1 MCLDS
6 TFGAERGR
14 ALKSRPRAGVG
25 STEEKEE
32 DPPERVAFKPCRG
45 KWVSAVLLSGKV
57 ISMGVGS
64 ARSRYQLGGK
74 AGEVTEV
81 TEAQR
86 NGACPQVSDFTGHK
100 A

>member
-25 STEEKEE
+25 STQEKEE
-32 DPPERVAFKPCRG
+32 DPPERVAFKPRRG

-57 ISMGVGS
+57 INM
-64 ARSRYQLGGK
+64 
-74 AGEVTEV
+74 AGECAEQVPAGGEGGGGDGGDG
-81 TEAQR
+81 
-86 NGACPQVSDFTGHK
+86 GAEE
-100 A
+100 

>member
-25 STEEKEE
+25 STQEKEE
-32 DPPERVAFKPCRG
+32 DPPERVAFKPRRG

-57 ISMGVGS
+57 ISMG
-64 ARSRYQLGGK
+64 GGVEQVP
-74 AGEVTEV
+74 AGGEGGGGDGGDG
-81 TEAQR
+81 
-86 NGACPQVSDFTGHK
+86 GAEE
-100 A
+100 

>member
-1 MCLDS
+1 
-6 TFGAERGR
+6 
-14 ALKSRPRAGVG
+14 
-25 STEEKEE
+25 
-32 DPPERVAFKPCRG
+32 
-45 KWVSAVLLSGKV
+45 
-57 ISMGVGS
+57 MGVGS